1 MGFHAIHCGVV
12 AQIALYQITPPTL
25 MTDPVTNLYSFGG
38 EQRNRGLELAA
49 YGEVQRGLRLMA
61 SAAFNETRLGQ
72 DAAWREPRQRFP
84 WCA

>member
-38 EQRNRGLELAA
+38 EQRNRGLEI
-49 YGEVQRGLRLMA
+49 GGLRR
-61 SAAFNETRLGQ
+61 SAAWSASDGQ
-72 DAAWREPRQRFP
+72 RCFQ
-84 WCA
+84 